1 MFCLHRLSNYV
12 GKILFFERLPSMME
26 SDSLSEVSAGS
37 AEEDGLLTRTPKLS
51 CADWVMM
58 CNLFKGSWQSNA
70 TQDPHLEVVLPAL
83 SKRCHTL
90 SRDDA
95 RRRYANER
103 QKVERE
109 LKSILQTLSADLLQ
123 HILRVF
129 FDAYFG
135 HQYSR
140 TLQPSDIE
148 YDGQLDIPS
157 MIKEVEVLQ
166 AKLDATVDE
175 DEQRA
180 LEEDVTG
187 KILWLC
193 WCGICAEVDQLLPK
207 VVGYIRREGN
217 MKGLVTIALITC
229 STDPGDDQ
237 AHLQRIMLDAG
248 AGTSK
253 HKLWLAARAAEL
265 AKWSGVTRLTTAM
278 DNQGSTAST
287 STQPLSTSVV

>member
-1 MFCLHRLSNYV
+1 
-12 GKILFFERLPSMME
+12 MME
-26 SDSLSEVSAGS
+26 SDSLSEISAGS
-37 AEEDGLLTRTPKLS
+37 GEEDGLLARTPKLS
-51 CADWVMM
+51 CADWVMT

-70 TQDPHLEVVLPAL
+70 MQDPHIEVMLAAL

-95 RRRYANER
+95 RRRYANEK

-109 LKSILQTLSADLLQ
+109 LKSISQTLSAGLLQ
-123 HILRVF
+123 HVLRVF
-129 FDAYFG
+129 SNAYFE

-148 YDGQLDIPS
+148 YDRQLDIPS
-157 MIKEVEVLQ
+157 TIKEVEVLQ

-207 VVGYIRREGN
+207 IVGYIRRESN
-217 MKGLVTIALITC
+217 MKGLGEIAFTGR
-229 STDPGDDQ
+229 STGPGDDQ
-237 AHLQRIMLDAG
+237 AHLRRIMLDAG
-248 AGTSK
+248 TSTSK
-253 HKLWLAARAAEL
+253 HHLWLVARAAEQ
-265 AKWSGVTRLTTAM
+265 AKWSGATRVTTAM